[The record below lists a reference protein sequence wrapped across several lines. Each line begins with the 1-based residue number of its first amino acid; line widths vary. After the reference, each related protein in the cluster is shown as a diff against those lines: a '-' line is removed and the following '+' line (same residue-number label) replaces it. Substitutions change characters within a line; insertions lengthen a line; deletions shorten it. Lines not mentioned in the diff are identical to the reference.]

1 MNEWDVKIRDRIM
14 RIAGRFSAEQVFKDW
29 VQMTAIM
36 IANALD
42 VRYGELW
49 EKREESYKN
58 TARQYDTSE
67 LEQMSE
73 MIAMLVLSLTEMHD
87 ALGEIY
93 MNLGMGAKNTGQ
105 FFTPQSVSQL
115 CARLCIDEM
124 EPEEDGKYRI
134 HEPACGSGGMVIA
147 ALCEMRERGINY
159 QRQVRV
165 VCQDLDWR
173 CVDMCYVQLSL
184 LGVKAV
190 VVQGSTLSEPYSRET
205 PEERIFRTP
214 AEMGLLIWR

>member
-1 MNEWDVKIRDRIM
+1 MNEWDAKIRDRIM
-14 RIAGRFSAEQVFKDW
+14 QIAGRYSVEEVFADW
-29 VQMTAIM
+29 VHMTAIA
-36 IANALD
+36 ISNASD
-42 VRYGELW
+42 VRLGELW
-49 EKREESYKN
+49 EKREERYKN

-73 MIAMLVLSLTEMHD
+73 MAAMLTMSLTEMHD

-93 MNLGMGAKNTGQ
+93 MHLDMGSKNTGQ

-115 CARLCIDEM
+115 MARLSVDGM

-147 ALCEMRERGINY
+147 ALCELRARGVHY
-159 QRQVRV
+159 QRDCKV

-205 PEERIFRTP
+205 PEEKIFRTP
-214 AEMGLLIWR
+214 AEKGLLVWR

>member
-1 MNEWDVKIRDRIM
+1 MNEWDAKIRDRIM
-14 RIAGRFSAEQVFKDW
+14 QIAGRFSAEQVFKDW

-93 MNLGMGAKNTGQ
+93 MNLGIGAKNTGQ
-105 FFTPQSVSQL
+105 FFTPHSVSQL
-115 CARLCIDEM
+115 MARLSVDGM
-124 EPEEDGKYRI
+124 EPDEDGMYQM

-147 ALCEMRERGINY
+147 AMNEMRARGINY
-159 QRQVRV
+159 QRDCKV

-214 AEMGLLIWR
+214 AEMGLLAWR

>member
-1 MNEWDVKIRDRIM
+1 MNDWDVKIRDRIM
-14 RIAGRFSAEQVFKDW
+14 RIAGRYSAEQVFKDW
-29 VQMTAIM
+29 MLMTAIS
-36 IANALD
+36 IANTLD
-42 VRYGELW
+42 IRRGELW
-49 EKREESYKN
+49 EKREERYKN

-73 MIAMLVLSLTEMHD
+73 MAAMLTMSLTEMHD

-93 MNLGMGAKNTGQ
+93 MHLDMGSKNTGQ

-115 CARLCIDEM
+115 MARLSVDGM

-134 HEPACGSGGMVIA
+134 HEPACGSGGMVIEG
-147 ALCEMRERGINY
+147 LCGLRERGINY

-184 LGVKAV
+184 LGVPAI

-205 PEERIFRTP
+205 PEEKIFRTP
-214 AEMGLLIWR
+214 AEKGLLVWR

>member
-1 MNEWDVKIRDRIM
+1 MNDWDVKIRDRIM

-36 IANALD
+36 IANTLD

-73 MIAMLVLSLTEMHD
+73 MIAMLTLSLTEMHD

-93 MNLGMGAKNTGQ
+93 MNLGIGEKKTGQ
-105 FFTPQSVSQL
+105 FFTPQSVSRL
-115 CARLCIDEM
+115 CAQLVVENQKPD
-124 EPEEDGKYRI
+124 EDGIYRI
-134 HEPACGSGGMVIA
+134 NEPACGSGGMVIEG
-147 ALCEMRERGINY
+147 LCGLRERGINY
-159 QRQVRV
+159 QRQVQA

-173 CVDMCYVQLSL
+173 CVYMCYVQLSL
-184 LGVKAV
+184 LGVPAI

-214 AEMGLLIWR
+214 AEMGLLVWR

>member
-14 RIAGRFSAEQVFKDW
+14 QIAGRFSAEQVFKDW

-73 MIAMLVLSLTEMHD
+73 MIAMLVISLTEMHD

-93 MNLGMGAKNTGQ
+93 MHLGMGAKKTGQ
-105 FFTPQSVSQL
+105 FFTPRSVSRL
-115 CARLCIDEM
+115 CAQLVVENQKPD
-124 EPEEDGKYRI
+124 EDGIYRI
-134 HEPACGSGGMVIA
+134 NEPACGSGGMVIA
-147 ALCEMRERGINY
+147 EMCEMRARGVHY
-159 QRQVRV
+159 QRDCKV

>member
-14 RIAGRFSAEQVFKDW
+14 QIAGRFSAEQVFKDW

-42 VRYGELW
+42 VRRGKLW

-58 TARQYDTSE
+58 TARQYDTRE

-73 MIAMLVLSLTEMHD
+73 MIAMLAISLTEMHD

-93 MNLGMGAKNTGQ
+93 MNLDMGSKNTGQ
-105 FFTPQSVSQL
+105 FFTPHSVSQL
-115 CARLCIDEM
+115 MARLSVDGM
-124 EPEEDGKYRI
+124 EPDEDGMYRI
-134 HEPACGSGGMVIA
+134 HEPACGSGGMVIEG
-147 ALCEMRERGINY
+147 LRGLRERGINY
-159 QRQVRV
+159 QRRV
-165 VCQDLDWR
+165 QAVCQDLDWR
-173 CVDMCYVQLSL
+173 CVYMCYVQLSL

-205 PEERIFRTP
+205 PEEKIFRTP
-214 AEMGLLIWR
+214 AEKGLLVWR

>member
-1 MNEWDVKIRDRIM
+1 MNKWDEKIRDRIKQ
-14 RIAGRFSAEQVFKDW
+14 IAGRYSAEQVFSDW

-42 VRYGELW
+42 VRHGELW

-58 TARQYDTSE
+58 TMQRYQAQERDIICEMTGM
-67 LEQMSE
+67 LE
-73 MIAMLVLSLTEMHD
+73 LSLTEMHD

-105 FFTPQSVSQL
+105 FFTPWSVSQL
-115 CARLCIDEM
+115 CARMVSENQKTD
-124 EPEEDGKYRI
+124 EDGMYRI

-147 ALCEMRERGINY
+147 ELHELRERGINY
-159 QRQVRV
+159 QRRV
-165 VCQDLDWR
+165 QAVCQDLDWR
-173 CVDMCYVQLSL
+173 CVYMCYVQLSL

-214 AEMGLLIWR
+214 AEMGLLVWR